1 MASDTERRFFG
12 SDSRPIA
19 QIISRRHPLAIA
31 LYTVVCLLGVVFVL
45 HWYSAN
51 RSESDLFPGVTP
63 WAIFA
68 WKWMMVT
75 GGGGA
80 LAAVLTRPRVSPHW
94 PDLADLLHLE
104 AIAAF
109 VAAFGMLV
117 YLVVV
122 VHLAGLDQSGQA
134 LAIYGVLILGHVWR
148 GLQAVKDARRL
159 EQLAA
164 IQAALTEGT
173 DQ

>member
-1 MASDTERRFFG
+1 MAEPRFFG
-12 SDSRPIA
+12 NDSRPIA
-19 QIISRRHPLAIA
+19 QIISRRHPLAVS
-31 LYTVVCLLGVVFVL
+31 LYTVVLLLGVVFVF

-51 RSESDLFPGVTP
+51 RSQSDLFPGVSP

-80 LAAVLTRPRVSPHW
+80 LAAVLSRPRTSPHW

-117 YLVVV
+117 YLIVV
-122 VHLAGLDQSGQA
+122 VHLAGLSQSGQA
-134 LAIYGVLILGHVWR
+134 LAIYGVLIVGHVWR
-148 GLQAVKDARRL
+148 GTQAVKDSGRL

-164 IQAALTEGT
+164 IQAALTSEEG
-173 DQ
+173 